1 MIQIREIREGD
12 AEKFLALCHQLDRE
26 TQFILL
32 EPGERLMTVEEQR
45 ERIKSILSI
54 DNQTIL
60 MAEDQQGQLA
70 GYLSATGGDYNR
82 NRHTVYLVI
91 GILQG
96 FTGQGIGAQ
105 LFVQVEKWARLHSI
119 HRLELTVM
127 VHNER
132 AVKLYQKMGFKIEG
146 VKKHN
151 LRVDGRY
158 VDEYEMAKLLE

>member
-12 AEKFLALCHQLDRE
+12 VEKFLVLCHQLDRE
-26 TQFILL
+26 TQFMLL
-32 EPGERLMTVEEQR
+32 EPGERLITVEEQR
-45 ERIKSILSI
+45 ERIKSILSKV
-54 DNQTIL
+54 NQTIL
-60 MAEDQQGQLA
+60 VAEDQYGQLA

-82 NRHTVYLVI
+82 NRRTVYLVI

-96 FTGQGIGAQ
+96 FAGQGIGTQ
-105 LFVQVEKWARLHSI
+105 LFTQVERWAYTREI

-132 AVKLYQKMGFKIEG
+132 AVNLYQKMGFEIEG

-158 VDEYEMAKLLE
+158 VDEYERAKLLE